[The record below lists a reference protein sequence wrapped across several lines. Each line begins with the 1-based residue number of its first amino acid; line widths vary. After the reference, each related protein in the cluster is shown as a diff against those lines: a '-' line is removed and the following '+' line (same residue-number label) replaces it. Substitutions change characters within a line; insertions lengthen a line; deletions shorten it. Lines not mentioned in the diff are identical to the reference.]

1 MSSATTTSRSTQL
14 LDDAALVIPGGINT
28 CKRKISPPL
37 CIRRASG
44 AYLEDMDGRRYVDYH
59 AAYGAIFLGHSHPA
73 VSDRVNEVMREVV
86 LFGVGVTEVEV
97 AVAQKI
103 VEHVPS
109 VDQVLACNSGSEAT
123 YHAIRLARAVTGRRK
138 LIKFQGGY
146 NGFHDYVLMNI
157 LSTADMLG
165 SKDPHSAGM
174 LPEAVE
180 DTIVCRF
187 NDLDDVA
194 RAFAANADEIAA
206 IIVEP
211 IPHTAPSI
219 LPKPGFLE
227 GLGEI
232 CDREG
237 ALFIL
242 DEVVTGFR
250 HHIGGYQA
258 IAGLAPDLTTMGK
271 AVANGF
277 PVAFVGGK
285 REHMERF
292 NTTATGDVYFGGTYN
307 GNTIGLAA
315 AQATIAEL
323 EDGSVHQRV
332 FVLGDRLR
340 AGLREITARAG
351 IPATVTGFGS
361 LYALL
366 FMDGPVE
373 SYDDVLRNDAELV
386 LAYRKELIARGVFE
400 MPESYGRNHISA
412 SHTEHDIDAS
422 LEAAES
428 ALRAALDVRA
438 RSSKGS
444 SSGA

>member
-1 MSSATTTSRSTQL
+1 MSSTITTSSAEL
-14 LDDAALVIPGGINT
+14 LEDAARVIPGGINT

-44 AYLEDMDGRRYVDYH
+44 AYLEDMEGRRYVDYH

-73 VSDRVNEVMREVV
+73 VSDHVNDVMREVV
-86 LFGVGVTEVEV
+86 LFGVGVTEIEL
-97 AVAQKI
+97 AVAQKV

-123 YHAIRLARAVTGRRK
+123 LHAIRLARAVTGRQK
-138 LIKFQGGY
+138 LLKFQGGY

-157 LSTADMLG
+157 LSEPDRLG
-165 SKDPHSAGM
+165 TKDPHSAGM
-174 LPEAVE
+174 LREAVE

-194 RAFAANADEIAA
+194 RAFRENPEQVAA

-219 LPKPGFLE
+219 LPRPGFLE
-227 GLGEI
+227 GLRRM
-232 CDREG
+232 CDTEG
-237 ALFIL
+237 ALLIL

-258 IAGLAPDLTTMGK
+258 IAGLSPDLTTMGK
-271 AVANGF
+271 AIANGF
-277 PVAFVGGK
+277 PVALVGG
-285 REHMERF
+285 RRHHMERF

-307 GNTIGLAA
+307 GNAIGLAA
-315 AQATIAEL
+315 AQATIAQL
-323 EDGSVHQRV
+323 EDGSVHRHV
-332 FVLGDRLR
+332 FRLGERMR

-351 IPATVTGFGS
+351 VPAVVTGYGS

-366 FMDGPVE
+366 FMDGPVD
-373 SYDDVLRNDAELV
+373 SYDDVVRNDTDLV
-386 LAYRKELIARGVFE
+386 LRYRTELRARGVFE
-400 MPESYGRNHISA
+400 MPENYGRNHISA
-412 SHTEHDIDAS
+412 SHTDDDIDRS
-422 LEAAES
+422 LTAAEE
-428 ALRAALDVRA
+428 ALRAALDAGAAHRA
-438 RSSKGS
+438 L
-444 SSGA
+444 

>member
-1 MSSATTTSRSTQL
+1 MSSIATTHSAEL
-14 LDDAALVIPGGINT
+14 LERAGRVIPGGINT
-28 CKRKISPPL
+28 CKRKITPPL

-44 AYLEDMDGRRYVDYH
+44 AHLEDMDGRRYIDYH

-73 VSDRVNEVMREVV
+73 VSDHVNEVMREVV

-97 AVAQKI
+97 AVAEKV
-103 VEHVPS
+103 VEHMPS

-123 YHAIRLARAVTGRRK
+123 LHAIRLARAITGRQK

-157 LSTADMLG
+157 LSEPDRLG
-165 SKDPHSAGM
+165 RKDPHSAGM
-174 LPEAVE
+174 LQEAVD
-180 DTIVCRF
+180 DTLVCRF

-194 RAFAANADEIAA
+194 DALQANAEQVAA

-227 GLGEI
+227 GLRDL
-232 CDREG
+232 CDRDG
-237 ALFIL
+237 ALLIL

-250 HHIGGYQA
+250 HHVGGYQA
-258 IAGLAPDLTTMGK
+258 IAGLRPDLTTMGK
-271 AVANGF
+271 AIANGF
-277 PVAFVGGK
+277 PVALVGGK

-307 GNTIGLAA
+307 GNAIGLAA
-315 AQATIAEL
+315 AQATIAQL
-323 EDGSVHQRV
+323 EDGSLHRHV
-332 FVLGDRLR
+332 FRLGERMRD
-340 AGLREITARAG
+340 GLHEITARAG
-351 IPATVTGFGS
+351 IPAVVTGYGS

-366 FMDGPVE
+366 FMEGPVD
-373 SYDDVLRNDAELV
+373 SYDDVVRNDKDLV
-386 LAYRKELIARGVFE
+386 LRYRTELIARGVFE

-412 SHTEHDIDAS
+412 SHTDEDIDRS
-422 LEAAES
+422 LSAAEE
-428 ALRAALDVRA
+428 ALRAALDARA
-438 RSSKGS
+438 ASRPV
-444 SSGA
+444 